1 MNNSFL
7 MVGKKLK
14 AIFMLLLP
22 VGLTSNAYAAAGD
35 LTPLTDLA
43 DLVLEF
49 LTGDFATAVASI
61 AVVGLGYL
69 GLSGRIRMQLALTII
84 VAIVVIFG
92 GAQIVEALKP

>member
-1 MNNSFL
+1 MKSKLDTFL
-7 MVGKKLK
+7 KKTTH
-14 AIFMLLLP
+14 IFLWLLLASWC
-22 VGLTSNAYAAAGD
+22 SNLYAAAGD

-69 GLSGRIRMQLALTII
+69 GLSGRIRIPIALTVI

-92 GAQIVEALKP
+92 GAQIVTAIRP